1 MIKIKNGDLPAFG
14 RFLLDFELFG
24 LGGCAFCG
32 LLTNDE
38 AVEAELQFTRAEL
51 RSLWAAAELFDMA
64 LLW

>member
-38 AVEAELQFTRAEL
+38 AAVEPTELQFTRAEL
-51 RSLWAAAELFDMA
+51 RSL
-64 LLW
+64 